1 MMQDMSDVK
10 IMIHDLPNVT
20 NLQDNEAG
28 FVLCVKLTK

>member
-10 IMIHDLPNVT
+10 IMIPNVT